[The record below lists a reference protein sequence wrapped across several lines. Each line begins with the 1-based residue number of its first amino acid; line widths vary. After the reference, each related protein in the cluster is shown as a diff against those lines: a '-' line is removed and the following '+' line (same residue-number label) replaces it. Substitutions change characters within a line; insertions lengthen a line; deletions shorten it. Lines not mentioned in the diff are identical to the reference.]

1 MMNELLDM
9 LTRKIDFKNRSM
21 DFKVGYGYGFRDG
34 ANEEWERGRK
44 VMNKEAE
51 KVTTD
56 YPQDAEENEY
66 RYLSPD
72 WLDAIARGLT
82 KGAVKH
88 PGETWR
94 TIPAREHAWRA
105 VRHLIMY
112 LMGDTSDDHLINGSM
127 RVMMAYET
135 AIAEGQRDEWEKL
148 MREAGCS

>member
-1 MMNELLDM
+1 
-9 LTRKIDFKNRSM
+9 
-21 DFKVGYGYGFRDG
+21 
-34 ANEEWERGRK
+34 
-44 VMNKEAE
+44 MNKEAE

-127 RVMMAYET
+127 RAMMAYET
-135 AIAEGQRDEWEKL
+135 AIAEGQRIEWEKL
-148 MREAGCS
+148 MRETGCD